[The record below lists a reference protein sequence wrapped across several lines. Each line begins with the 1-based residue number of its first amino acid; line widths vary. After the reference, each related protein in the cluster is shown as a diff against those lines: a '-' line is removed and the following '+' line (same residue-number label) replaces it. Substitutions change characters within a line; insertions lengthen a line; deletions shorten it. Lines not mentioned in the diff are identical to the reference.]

1 MTTEN
6 QVTAGRV
13 GSGDLL
19 GWAFAQADDEEDWT
33 GPCDTREAAIEEAWD
48 YYGDEQS
55 IAVAPCYK
63 PGPDDDDDWDF
74 VVRGHR
80 ETIEPNITS
89 QRIRPDVTDHQ
100 KPSTNNRAA
109 ATDSL

>member
-1 MTTEN
+1 MNTTSATPTPD
-6 QVTAGRV
+6 QSATSAHVAVV
-13 GSGDLL
+13 GIGSSDLL
-19 GWAFAQADDEEDWT
+19 GWAFAQADDEENWT
-33 GPCDTREAAIEEAWD
+33 GPCETREAAIEEAWD

-80 ETIEPNITS
+80 ETIEPNITIS
-89 QRIRPDVTDHQ
+89 QPQDNPNG
-100 KPSTNNRAA
+100 KP
-109 ATDSL
+109 